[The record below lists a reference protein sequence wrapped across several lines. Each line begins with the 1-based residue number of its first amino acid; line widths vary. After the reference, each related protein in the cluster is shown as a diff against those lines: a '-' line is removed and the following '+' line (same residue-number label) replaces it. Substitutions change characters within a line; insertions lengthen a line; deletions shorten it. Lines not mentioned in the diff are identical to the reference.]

1 MKKLLNTLVLILILI
16 MPLSALSVLADSEGI
31 LKNKVLYS
39 WDFSSEEQTTSDSSL
54 TDIPI
59 LNGSAEYSADNQ
71 NIKLNATS
79 GAGMTVNLST
89 PVSYET
95 SENVINVE
103 FDANLGSI
111 DKQYF
116 TYEIKSGESNLIECS
131 FMPYNKA
138 GATGYL
144 KVGGVDIIEDT
155 DDANVNKQLINCIS
169 SAKADGM
176 TAAVTHFRNEINL
189 ADGSVTVYITSGS
202 KSGTFTGSFD
212 TSEYNNITGLNF
224 DITKNSTS
232 RYTYIDNIKISQ
244 YQRIAAPDPS
254 ELVYDIVT
262 KSDGDI
268 TTVDT
273 SKMVYGD
280 TIKTFLVTTAKD
292 GKVVKQYTTAVDD
305 SVNVDSKG
313 AEDIEILPIYTYEN
327 LDESAFNTENGVT
340 LDGTFEDGRYNF
352 SFQKSNGTLTDIYV
366 NGYMVGN
373 NIEQT
378 GKGRGT
384 PKGSLYSVNDIKIEG
399 GSINISTRRDEYNG
413 RTYPNAPISTITINK
428 VPQILNRKTKITLMG
443 DSLVCEYYGGRRE
456 SDLGSNQTGW
466 GQQLGNFIDKDKYE
480 ILNLANSGHYA
491 KILYETATGGAI
503 YNSQAGD
510 IVIYQCGYNDYKRSS
525 KEEMVEY
532 MTKMVQDAKNAGVRM
547 IFVTPPAT
555 CDPEDWL
562 DHTAADYKNTSYSYP
577 VRLGETVIE
586 TAKNLDVEYIDL
598 SKYSY
603 DYLTLL
609 YGSDITEAGELYIQN
624 LGVKDYIHL
633 SYAGAMKWASY
644 IAQTLFDRNYIDSI
658 NTDFSYK
665 VTDTQ
670 NNEIECKVTE
680 NKDDSFDRYL
690 ISADDENINVRIMAH
705 TEGNVYVCLYSENG
719 KLQNIQ
725 SVMGNENVQTVTLPI
740 SHESGAYIK
749 MFDWTENMKPVCQ
762 PSKNIYLE
770 DINMDYSYEALEG
783 KTVYAFGD
791 SIVYGHKTP
800 SQSFMR
806 LMADDYNMN
815 LGMYAVNGAT
825 VVSEDSSEKEDSS
838 EETKGNY
845 IIKQVKN
852 APDEKPDVI
861 VFDGYTNDAYG
872 DPKTDSFNSSGG
884 HINILENLGEIQGN
898 TATKFNGSTF
908 CGGFEEIIYTMKQ
921 KWPDTPIVFVTIH
934 KSGGRDWDVQ
944 CKLRDLSLEMCD
956 KWGVEVV
963 DIFKDTNLDTRDEGV
978 MEKYIIGGAGSH
990 PNVSACRE
998 FYIPLV
1004 SKKLNDILSREKYT
1018 LPENINDTVDV
1029 AVFAGQSNMS
1039 GRGTAADAT
1048 VCDVNAGFEYKSVSN
1063 PTTLVPIQ
1071 EPFGLN
1077 EDRENGIYDYNSDG
1091 TTKRTGSMVSSV
1103 VDAYYKNTGRQLV
1116 AVSASIGGTNTT
1128 QWKNTYISDAVKRL
1142 DDTKKFLEVN
1152 GIKVGRTFVVWCQGE
1167 SDGDAKTTAENYK
1180 SNTKDIFNT
1189 FKEHGAEN
1197 CFMVQIGHYNYVKY
1211 SGNKDGLTGAEWD
1224 EKYGII
1230 RMAQAELCESDNDF
1244 TLVGSFEPYITDM
1257 KDRYHY
1263 NQATYNAVGK
1273 TVGENIAKYYN

>member
-1 MKKLLNTLVLILILI
+1 MKKFLNTLVLILILT
-16 MPLSALSVLADSEGI
+16 MPLSTFSVSADSEGI

-71 NIKLNATS
+71 NVKLNATS
-79 GAGMTVNLST
+79 GGGMTVNLST

-95 SENVINVE
+95 NENIINVE

-131 FMPYNKA
+131 FMPYNKSTA
-138 GATGYL
+138 VGYL

-155 DDANVNKQLINCIS
+155 DDTNVNKQLINCIS

-176 TAAVTHFRNEINL
+176 TADVTHFRNEINL

-212 TSEYNNITGLNF
+212 TSEYNNITGLNI

-244 YQRIAAPDPS
+244 YQRVAAPDPS

-262 KSDGDI
+262 NSDGDI

-292 GKVVKQYTTAVDD
+292 GKLVKQYTTAIDD
-305 SVNVDSKG
+305 SINVDSKD
-313 AEDIEILPIYTYEN
+313 AEDIEILPIYTYDN
-327 LDESAFNTENGVT
+327 LEESEFNTENGVT

-428 VPQILNRKTKITLMG
+428 VPQILDRKTKITLMG

-503 YNSQAGD
+503 YNSQARD
-510 IVIYQCGYNDYKRSS
+510 IVICQCGYNDYKRSS
-525 KEEMVEY
+525 KSEMVEY
-532 MTKMVQDAKNAGVRM
+532 MTKMAEDAKNAGVKM
-547 IFVTPPAT
+547 IFVTPPTT

-562 DHTAADYKNTSYSYP
+562 DHTSADYKNTSYTYP
-577 VRLGETVIE
+577 VRFSETVIE
-586 TAKNLDVEYIDL
+586 TAKNLGVEYIDL

-609 YGSDITEAGELYIQN
+609 YGSDITVAGKLYIQN
-624 LGVKDYIHL
+624 LGVKDYIQL
-633 SYAGAMKWASY
+633 SYAGSMKWASY
-644 IAQTLFDRNYIDSI
+644 IAQTLFDKSCIDSI

-670 NNEIECKVTE
+670 NNEIECKVIE
-680 NKDDSFDRYL
+680 SNDDSFDRYTV
-690 ISADDENINVRIMAH
+690 SAEDENITVRIMAH
-705 TEGNVYVCLYSENG
+705 TEGKVYIGLYG
-719 KLQNIQ
+719 KGGELKQVQ
-725 SVMGNENVQTVTLPI
+725 SVECDENVQTVTLPI
-740 SHESGAYIK
+740 SHESGTYIK
-749 MFDWTENMKPVCQ
+749 IFDWKDNMTPVCQ

-770 DINMDYSYEALEG
+770 DINMDYSYEALEN

-815 LGMYAVNGAT
+815 LGMYAINGAT

-845 IIKQVKN
+845 IIKQIKN
-852 APDEKPDVI
+852 AHDQKPDII

-908 CGGFEEIIYTMKQ
+908 CGGFEEIIYTMKE

-934 KSGGRDWDVQ
+934 KSGGRNWDVQ
-944 CKLRDLSLEMCD
+944 CKIRELSLEMCD

-990 PNVSACRE
+990 TNVSACRE

-1018 LPENINDTVDV
+1018 LPENVNDTVDI

-1039 GRGTAADAT
+1039 GRGTAAEAT
-1048 VCDVNAGFEYKSVSN
+1048 ICDINAGFEYKSVSN

-1103 VDAYYKNTGRQLV
+1103 VDEYYKNTGRQLV

-1152 GIKVGRTFVVWCQGE
+1152 GIKIGRTFVVWCQGE
-1167 SDGDAKTTAENYK
+1167 SDGDAKTTSENYK

-1189 FKEHGAEN
+1189 FKEHDAGN

-1211 SGNKDGLTGAEWD
+1211 SGTKDGLTGAEWD

-1230 RMAQAELCESDNDF
+1230 RTAQEELCESDNDF

-1263 NQATYNAVGK
+1263 NQATYNTVGK